1 MPLYMDRHDVSDQ
14 VTAEQVA
21 ELHQQD
27 LKIQH
32 KFNCTGLT
40 YWFDE
45 NRKTAFC
52 LIEAPNEQAIEE
64 MHRQAHGEVPHRII
78 EVDPAIVE
86 SFLGRIEDPQKA
98 KNARLNI
105 INEPAFRTIL
115 LLEMVSDSWD
125 PVNAGRYS
133 LLLQNS
139 SRPVSSLIKNLKG
152 HPVKQSQG
160 NSLTSF
166 NSVTNAVECAIQ
178 LQTKLS
184 EMMEHSKV
192 NSYLKICI
200 CSGVPVTDEKQLFEK
215 TIKTAKRLVV
225 VNRADIIV
233 TPEVK
238 ELYLSENQN
247 SPISNKNIGAL
258 TYAEETFIN
267 GLMAFIEAHYHEEAL
282 KSQDICKGLG
292 ISKAQLYRKLVALT
306 GKSTALFLRDYRLH
320 TARELLSK
328 GHHNISEVTFM
339 TGFNSPSYFAKCFSS
354 KYGILPS
361 DYINKSS
368 SMVA

>member
-1 MPLYMDRHDVSDQ
+1 MPLYMDRHDVSSQ

-32 KFNCTGLT
+32 KFNCKGLT

-86 SFLGRIEDPQKA
+86 SFLGRIEDPKKA
-98 KNARLNI
+98 KNTRLNI
-105 INEPAFRTIL
+105 INEPAFRVIL
-115 LLEMVSDSWD
+115 LLEIVSDSWD
-125 PVNAGRYS
+125 PVNAGRYT

-139 SRPVSSLIKNLKG
+139 VKPISSLIKKFNG
-152 HPVKQSQG
+152 HPVK
-160 NSLTSF
+160 NSPMNSHTSF

-178 LQTKLS
+178 LQKELS
-184 EMMEHSKV
+184 EIMRASKV
-192 NSYLKICI
+192 NAYMKISL
-200 CSGVPVTDEKQLFEK
+200 CSGVPVTDENEIFEK
-215 TIKTAKRLVV
+215 AMNTTKRLAV

-238 ELYLSENQN
+238 ELYISENQN
-247 SPISNKNIGAL
+247 SPLYNENIQAL
-258 TYAEETFIN
+258 TYAEEIFIEK
-267 GLMAFIEAHYHEEAL
+267 LMAFMEAHFQEESL
-282 KSQDICKGLG
+282 KSHDIGKGLG
-292 ISKAQLYRKLVALT
+292 ISKAQLYRKMVSLT
-306 GKSTALFLRDYRLH
+306 GKSPGQFLKDFRLQA
-320 TARELLSK
+320 ARNLLTK
-328 GHHNISEVTFM
+328 GYHNISEVTFM
-339 TGFNSPSYFAKCFSS
+339 TGFNSASYFAKCFSS

-361 DYINKSS
+361 DYISNRN